1 MKRFLLREVAIHMRL
16 WDIENQKELQE
27 LKGHVYPYRVSALAF
42 SPDGQLLASGSWD
55 ETVRLWNIGGHR
67 ALAKMKGHEFGVG
80 SLAFSPDGEKLASG
94 SLDCTARVWD
104 IRNQEE
110 LIETHKL

>member
-1 MKRFLLREVAIHMRL
+1 M
-16 WDIENQKELQE
+16 
-27 LKGHVYPYRVSALAF
+27 SALAF

-55 ETVRLWNIGGHR
+55 ETVRFPNIGGHR
-67 ALAKMKGHEFGVG
+67 ALAKMKGHEFGVLG
-80 SLAFSPDGEKLASG
+80 ILAFSPDGEKLASG

-110 LIETHKL
+110 LIKTQKS